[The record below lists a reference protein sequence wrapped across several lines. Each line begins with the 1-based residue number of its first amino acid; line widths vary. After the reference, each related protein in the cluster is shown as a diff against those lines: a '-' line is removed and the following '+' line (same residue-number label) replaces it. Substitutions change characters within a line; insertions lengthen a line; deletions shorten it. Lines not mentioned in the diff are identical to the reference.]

1 MPSLHDIADLARRE
15 LTLCGLALDGAQ
27 AELPTKLLALPPTV
41 TAPLRAWKLFWA
53 RRHRQR
59 AVKAI
64 DELHMALHDRAS
76 LGVTNADLWSA
87 IMRGVD
93 ALALSRWLRQDTIA
107 ASDVRPALQTLQ
119 ILITDL
125 GEVIALIRELERPS
139 S

>member
-1 MPSLHDIADLARRE
+1 VPSLYDIADLARRE

-27 AELPTKLLALPPTV
+27 ANLPTKLLALPPTV

-53 RRHRQR
+53 RRHRAR

-76 LGVTNADLWSA
+76 LGVQNADLWSA

-93 ALALSRWLRQDTIA
+93 ALALSRWLRADTIA
-107 ASDVRPALQTLQ
+107 ASEVRPARQTLQ

-125 GEVIALIRELERPS
+125 GEVIALIRELEGPS
-139 S
+139 A